1 MIIFRTV
8 RIIIHKRNQRL
19 KFIYYKMSVECASN
33 KREIIN
39 MATFF
44 SVKGLISI
52 ELRDFDYLQATK
64 VITWK
69 ILFFFAFN
77 DHPYRYMY
85 HIYHPC
91 TDHITKRTNF
101 KHITIRGV
109 LSTQYTH
116 YC

>member
-1 MIIFRTV
+1 
-8 RIIIHKRNQRL
+8 
-19 KFIYYKMSVECASN
+19 MSVECASN
-33 KREIIN
+33 KKEIIN

-116 YC
+116 YW